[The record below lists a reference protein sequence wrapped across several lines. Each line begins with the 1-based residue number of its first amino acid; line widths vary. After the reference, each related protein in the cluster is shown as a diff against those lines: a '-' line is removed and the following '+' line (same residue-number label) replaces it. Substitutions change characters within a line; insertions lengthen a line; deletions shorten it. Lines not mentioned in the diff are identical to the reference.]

1 MKEQITK
8 GKNAELLIT
17 ISTFITIVLS
27 ILLILKGNYVV
38 IALVA
43 LLTLSFILYYYP
55 TPLEF
60 LGGIKVKGKKTWTLY
75 FLGIASIILYLLTG
89 SNSIIG
95 WISFAIILI
104 IAINEFLPEEKGSQ
118 GTKKASAE
126 IIYSVSFAII
136 AWTLLTIFLNTQT
149 PINVVTSCSMLPNL
163 QRGDLLLLR
172 GTQVNTQEI
181 TVNTTYNQFL
191 SKMIP
196 IPEPCQIKN
205 DQGKIRSDFCIN
217 SFKFN
222 NIKYNFTQNGDII
235 VYTPTVQIQQLR
247 QALQGIGLIV
257 HRAVLKVKAT
267 DGTYFITKGDNN
279 PTPDQ
284 IGLTDESN
292 AIAVK
297 NIKNTQID
305 CFLISQ
311 GGTAGKI
318 CTVSPWI
325 NPIQED
331 KILGKSIL
339 DIPYVGYIKLL
350 LFAQT
355 QEPANCKET
364 IIQK

>member
-17 ISTFITIVLS
+17 ISAFITIVLS
-27 ILLILKGNYVV
+27 ILLIMKGNYIV

-43 LLTLSFILYYYP
+43 LLILSLITYYYP
-55 TPLEF
+55 MPLEF
-60 LGGIKVKGKKTWTLY
+60 LGGIKIKGKKTWALY
-75 FLGIASIILYLLTG
+75 ILGIASIILYLLTG
-89 SNSIIG
+89 SNSIMG
-95 WISFAIILI
+95 WISFAIILA
-104 IAINEFLPEEKGSQ
+104 IAINEFLPEEKGTQ

-126 IIYSVSFAII
+126 IIYSVCFAIV
-136 AWTLLTIFLNTQT
+136 AWTLLTVFLNTQT

-163 QRGDLLLLR
+163 QRGDLLILR

-181 TVNTTYNQFL
+181 TVNYTYNKFL

-217 SFKFN
+217 SFQFN
-222 NIKYNFTQNGDII
+222 NTKYNFTKTGDIV
-235 VYTPTVQIQQLR
+235 VYAPTVQIPQLQ

-267 DGTYFITKGDNN
+267 DGTFIITKGDNN

-284 IGLTDESN
+284 IGLTDETN
-292 AIAVK
+292 AAAVQ
-297 NIKNTQID
+297 NIKNTQIY
-305 CFLISQ
+305 CFTITQ
-311 GGTAGKI
+311 GTAGGKV
-318 CTVSPWI
+318 CTISPWI

-331 KILGKSIL
+331 KLLGKSVL
-339 DIPYVGYIKLL
+339 DIPVIGYIKLL

-355 QEPANCKET
+355 QEPANCKEM